1 MGGKSSSSSSSNSAT
16 TTTNI
21 DRRQVVAEGATGI
34 AADGATINIQELDSG
49 IVKSALD
56 TVKANDATN
65 GAGFTQLLAL
75 ADRFFTGAGEMINK
89 TQDATIKQQDTTIKQ
104 IDQINTAAN
113 DQSGKI
119 DQKTLLIVAGAA
131 VAAMAFRK

>member
-21 DRRQVVAEGATGI
+21 DRRQVVAEGALGI
-34 AADGATINIQELDSG
+34 ASDGATINIQELDNE
-49 IVKSALD
+49 IVQSALE

-65 GAGFTQLLAL
+65 GAGFTQLLTL
-75 ADRFFTGAGEMINK
+75 ADKLFTGAGEVINK
-89 TQDATIKQQDTTIKQ
+89 TQDTTIKQ

-113 DQSGKI
+113 DQGGKI

-131 VAAMAFRK
+131 LAAMALRK